1 MELPATIKKVSTKE
15 KDGIVTIST
24 TFETVTAIGDTSI
37 AGELSALH
45 GGYLMLNIT
54 PIKKGGR

>member
-15 KDGIVTIST
+15 KDGRVTIST

-37 AGELSALH
+37 VGKLSALH
-45 GGYLMLNIT
+45 GDNLILNIT
-54 PIKKGGR
+54 PVKSCV